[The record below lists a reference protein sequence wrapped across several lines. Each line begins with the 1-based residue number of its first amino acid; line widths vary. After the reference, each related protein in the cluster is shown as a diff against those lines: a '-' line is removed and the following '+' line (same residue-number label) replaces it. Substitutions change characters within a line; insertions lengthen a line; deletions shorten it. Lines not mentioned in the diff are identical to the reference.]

1 MATAASQ
8 GQRPG
13 SSRAEGSGPPR
24 TVPSLSALWTRAGHT
39 RASLGSAGGVGLP
52 EYTGCGER
60 EGGGNGVLPVTSR
73 PAVAG
78 SQGGAPPPAEPAPPP
93 ACCFGVRCR
102 QPLPGAP
109 VPAGPCRG
117 AEASAGGKKPPLC
130 TAGAVLQ
137 HSRWDPRLD
146 PADFSVGYA
155 DRFLACARSPSGLLL
170 RRAVGGAR
178 VRYFRFR
185 GRTAWDPASR
195 TDLVFGS
202 GLAASTL
209 REAGARTMVRTLG
222 MAARSLRT
230 GRVFSTARTRTAA
243 GRIRRRGCPSR
254 WHQNRAPSTGLA
266 WAGSQGAG

>member
-8 GQRPG
+8 GPRPG

-24 TVPSLSALWTRAGHT
+24 AVPSLSALWTRAGHT

-60 EGGGNGVLPVTSR
+60 EGGGNRVRPVTSR
-73 PAVAG
+73 PAVTG

-102 QPLPGAP
+102 QPHPGAP

-146 PADFSVGYA
+146 PAGFSVGYA
-155 DRFLACARSPSGLLL
+155 DRFLACARSPWGPLLG
-170 RRAVGGAR
+170 RAVGGAR

-185 GRTAWDPASR
+185 GRTVWDPASR
-195 TDLVFGS
+195 TGLVTGS

-209 REAGARTMVRTLG
+209 RAAGARTMVRTLG
-222 MAARSLRT
+222 TAARSLKT
-230 GRVFSTARTRTAA
+230 GRRW
-243 GRIRRRGCPSR
+243 GRVRRRGRPSR
-254 WHQNRAPSTGLA
+254 WHQNRTPSTGLA